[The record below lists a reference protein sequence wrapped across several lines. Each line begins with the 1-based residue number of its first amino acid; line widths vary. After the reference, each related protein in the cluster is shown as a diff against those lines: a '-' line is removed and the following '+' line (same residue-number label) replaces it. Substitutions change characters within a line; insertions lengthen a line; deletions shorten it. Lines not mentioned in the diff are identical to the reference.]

1 MENGMKLFKIVLI
14 LILVLVTG
22 GFAQEQLRSQLFT
35 TVEELLNKARAQNG
49 ELFAPSNFS
58 KAMKYYAEA
67 NDYYKRG
74 KSLEDIRESIKNGE
88 AYFTKVLDLCKL
100 GDATF
105 SSVTAARTDADSA
118 GARKHATELWEKG
131 EKYFQSAG
139 EELESGSL
147 ANAKEEGKK
156 AEESYRSAELEAIKA
171 NYLSPAREL
180 LNRADEMDVVKNAQK
195 TLQNAWRVA
204 RQVEG
209 MLKGNRYDTDEARQ
223 LAQEAKIEAAHS
235 IHLHRTI
242 EQYKI
247 DEKSLEDIILIAEGE
262 IKKIAVSLG
271 LNVHFD
277 NGLTGAVIEIQ
288 NALKERDSKSAGDA
302 EASRLAN
309 ETIKQKNAE
318 IENLKKQ
325 NDLMVRRLGTL
336 SDAEK
341 KLQDEGKELQRK
353 LALKHEQEETVK
365 SFLSLFTEQEA
376 NIVREGDNIIIRMYG
391 LTFGVAKS
399 SIESEF
405 YPLLAKLQQA
415 IRKFPSSQVTIEGHT
430 DSQGSDDANQTL
442 SEKRANAIAEYLMA
456 NMSVDPPIMSQGYGE
471 SRPIAS
477 NDTPEGRTKNR
488 RIDVVIVPQWK

>member
-1 MENGMKLFKIVLI
+1 MKLFKTVLI
-14 LILVLVTG
+14 LIFVIGTS

-35 TVEELLNKARAQNG
+35 NIEELLSKARVQNG

-67 NDYYKRG
+67 NDYYRRG

-100 GDATF
+100 GEATF

-147 ANAKEEGKK
+147 TDAKEEARK
-156 AEESYRSAELEAIKA
+156 AEESYRSSELEAIKA
-171 NYLSPAREL
+171 NYLSPARDL
-180 LNRADEMDVVKNAQK
+180 LTKADEMDVKKNAQK
-195 TLQNAWRVA
+195 TLQNAWRLA

-209 MLKGNRYDTDEARQ
+209 LLKNNRYDTDEARQ

-235 IHLHRTI
+235 IYLDRTI
-242 EQYKI
+242 EQYKTG
-247 DEKSLEDIILIAEGE
+247 EKTFEDVLLIAEAE
-262 IKKIAVSLG
+262 MKKIAVSLG

-277 NGLTGAVIEIQ
+277 NGLSGAVADIQ
-288 NALKERDSKSAGDA
+288 KALKERDAKSAGDA
-302 EASRLAN
+302 EALRLAN
-309 ETIKQKNAE
+309 ETVKQKNAE
-318 IENLKKQ
+318 IENIKKQ
-325 NDLMVRRLGTL
+325 NDLMVQRLGTL
-336 SDAEK
+336 SEAEK

-365 SFLSLFTEQEA
+365 SLLSLFNEQEA

-415 IRKFPSSQVTIEGHT
+415 IRKFPGSRVTIEGHT
-430 DSQGSDDANQTL
+430 DSQGGDDANQTL
-442 SEKRANAIAEYLMA
+442 SEKRANAIAEYIMA
-456 NMSVDPPIMSQGYGE
+456 NMSVDPPINSNGYGE

-477 NDTPEGRTKNR
+477 NDTPEGRAKNR

>member
-1 MENGMKLFKIVLI
+1 MKLFKTLLI
-14 LILVLVTG
+14 LILMLGTT
-22 GFAQEQLRSQLFT
+22 GFAQEQLRSQLFSN
-35 TVEELLNKARAQNG
+35 VEELMNKARAQNG

-67 NDYYKRG
+67 NDYYRRG

-88 AYFTKVLDLCKL
+88 AYFTKVLDLCRL
-100 GDATF
+100 GEATF

-147 ANAKEEGKK
+147 TDAKEGGRR
-156 AEESYRSAELEAIKA
+156 AEESYRTSELEAIKA
-171 NYLSPAREL
+171 NYLSPARAL
-180 LNRADEMDVVKNAQK
+180 LTKADEMDVKKNAQK
-195 TLQNAWRVA
+195 TLQNAWRLA

-209 MLKGNRYDTDEARQ
+209 LLKNNRYDTDEARQ

-235 IHLHRTI
+235 IYLDRTI
-242 EQYKI
+242 EQYKTG
-247 DEKSLEDIILIAEGE
+247 EKTFEDVLLMAEAE
-262 IKKIAVSLG
+262 MKKVAVSLG
-271 LNVHFD
+271 VNVHFD
-277 NGLTGAVIEIQ
+277 NGLSGAVAEIQ
-288 NALKERDSKSAGDA
+288 QAIKERDLKSSGDA
-302 EASRLAN
+302 EALRLAN
-309 ETIKQKNAE
+309 ETVKQKNAE
-318 IENLKKQ
+318 IENIKKQ
-325 NDLMVRRLGTL
+325 NDLMVQRLGTL

-365 SFLSLFTEQEA
+365 SLLSLFNEQEA

-415 IRKFPSSQVTIEGHT
+415 IRKFPGSRVTIEGHT
-430 DSQGSDDANQTL
+430 DSQGSDDANQSL
-442 SEKRANAIAEYLMA
+442 SEKRANAIAEYIMA
-456 NMSVDPPIMSQGYGE
+456 NMSVDPPINSNGYGE